1 MNTNTNTNEYEY
13 EYESEYFLE
22 MRKLWS
28 RAANSKTKEHERNKS
43 KISNKEIYLSSL
55 SLSLSLTLQNYHNL
69 YLYISNVGIEQVP
82 IVLPS
87 SLLLPLL
94 PSSFVSRVTERAK
107 KSNRQTHLRPE
118 SPSPKTTQG
127 NSPSVYCPLPP
138 SLCLSPSRFI

>member
-13 EYESEYFLE
+13 ECESEYFSE

-55 SLSLSLTLQNYHNL
+55 SHTLSLSLSLQNYHNL

-87 SLLLPLL
+87 SLLLSCLL
-94 PSSFVSRVTERAK
+94 LLLLVV
-107 KSNRQTHLRPE
+107 
-118 SPSPKTTQG
+118 
-127 NSPSVYCPLPP
+127 
-138 SLCLSPSRFI
+138 

>member
-28 RAANSKTKEHERNKS
+28 RAANSKTKEHEQNKS
-43 KISNKEIYLSSL
+43 KISNKEIYLSSP
-55 SLSLSLTLQNYHNL
+55 SLCLTLQNYHNL

-87 SLLLPLL
+87 SLLLLSCFLL
-94 PSSFVSRVTERAK
+94 LLLVV
-107 KSNRQTHLRPE
+107 
-118 SPSPKTTQG
+118 
-127 NSPSVYCPLPP
+127 
-138 SLCLSPSRFI
+138 